1 MKFGQML
8 LSAATFGVVA
18 CGGGST
24 TPTPPAGGTTQTL
37 STIRVTTPTVA
48 LAAGATA
55 TLVAE
60 ALDAGGRVIS
70 GATGYTYAS
79 SAPAVA
85 ESQGDGSVLGLSAGT
100 ATISVSLTR
109 NGVTA
114 TSSAAVTVTG
124 ALATAATVNAGTGG
138 LVFTPPTLV
147 VARNANVTF
156 AFTGLHNVTFRT
168 VTGAPSNIPNTSA
181 ASVARAF
188 PTAGNFP
195 YDCTLH
201 TGMTGMVMVR

>member
-8 LSAATFGVVA
+8 LSVATVGMVA

-24 TPTPPAGGTTQTL
+24 TPTPLTGGTTQTL

-48 LAAGATA
+48 LAAGAAA

-79 SAPAVA
+79 SAAGVA
-85 ESQGDGSVLGLSAGT
+85 ELQGDGSVLAISAGT
-100 ATISVSLTR
+100 ATITVSLTR
-109 NGVTA
+109 DGVTA
-114 TSSAAVTVTG
+114 TSTAVVTVTG
-124 ALATAATVNAGTGG
+124 ALAAAATVSAGTGG
-138 LVFTPPTLV
+138 LIFAPASLV

-156 AFTGLHNVTFRT
+156 AFAGLHNVTFRT
-168 VTGAPSNIPNTSA
+168 VTGAPTNIPNTTA
-181 ASVARAF
+181 ASVTRAF

-195 YDCTLH
+195 FDCTLH